1 MWLFIRA
8 NARWLGAGVILTF
21 LSSFGQTFFIGL
33 SGNALREQFALSEG
47 GFGLLYMAATLASA
61 ASLPFVGRLLDYM
74 PAWKVAAFSMPG
86 LAAACLLVVIAPHL
100 AVLAIAIWLLRLF
113 GQGMMTHIA
122 LTQTGRWFAA
132 SRGRAVSL
140 VVPGHQ
146 LGEAAL
152 PILFVSLAAL
162 LGWQGA
168 WTASALFIP
177 VMLPVMVWL
186 LREDRIPENPHG
198 EAGSGSQQRQWTR
211 AEVLRDPVFYLLLT
225 GVLAPPF
232 IGTTIF
238 FHQGHFIAL
247 RGYDAL
253 VFASAFPLMAVTTI
267 VFGLV
272 CGALIDRFGAV
283 RILPFFLAPLTIAS
297 LAAGLLTP
305 VWGVYLF
312 MFLVGVSYG
321 FTATLL
327 GALWPE
333 VYGVTHL
340 GGVRAIIVSAMVLST
355 AIGPGLTGVLIDQG
369 INLPTQLIVMAGWCV
384 AASFCLIVG
393 SRVIRARRGIAS
405 RRDA

>member
-1 MWLFIRA
+1 MWNFIRT
-8 NARWLGAGVILTF
+8 NARWLLAGLLLTF
-21 LSSFGQTFFIGL
+21 FSSFGQTFFIGL
-33 SGNALREQFALSEG
+33 SGNALRARFDLSEG
-47 GFGLLYMAATLASA
+47 EFGLIYMGATLASA
-61 ASLPFVGRLLDYM
+61 LVLPWAGRTLDYVDG
-74 PAWKVAAFSMPG
+74 WKVAGVSLPL
-86 LAAACLLVVIAPHL
+86 LAGACLLMAFAPHV
-100 AVLAIAIWLLRLF
+100 AVMGAAIWLLRLF

-146 LGEAAL
+146 LGEAIL
-152 PILFVSLAAL
+152 PMSFVAVAAL

-168 WTASALFIP
+168 WIAAALLILLFAWP
-177 VMLPVMVWL
+177 VIVTL
-186 LREDRIPENPHG
+186 LRRERTPQSEDIAAAQGGR
-198 EAGSGSQQRQWTR
+198 QRQWTR
-211 AEVLRDPVFYLLLT
+211 GEVLRDPVFYLLLA

-238 FHQGHFIAL
+238 FHQGHFIEL

-267 VFGLV
+267 VFGFV
-272 CGALIDRFGAV
+272 CGGLIDRFGALNIV
-283 RILPFFLAPLTIAS
+283 PFFLVPLTIAS
-297 LAAGLLTP
+297 LTAGLLEP

-333 VYGVTHL
+333 VYGARHL
-340 GGVRAIIVSAMVLST
+340 GSIRSVIVASMVLAT
-355 AIGPGLTGVLIDQG
+355 AMGPGLTGLLIDLG
-369 INLPTQLIVMAGWCV
+369 INLPDQLIFMAVWCV
-384 AASFCLIVG
+384 LASVCLWFAA
-393 SRVIRARRGIAS
+393 RAVQRRLVTPA
-405 RRDA
+405 

>member
-1 MWLFIRA
+1 MGNFIRR
-8 NARWLGAGVILTF
+8 NARWLLAGLLLTF

-33 SGNALREQFALSEG
+33 SGNALREAFSLTEG

-61 ASLPFVGRLLDYM
+61 ASLPFAGRSLDYL
-74 PAWKVAAFSMPG
+74 PAWKVAAFSMPV
-86 LAAACLLVVIAPHL
+86 LAGACLMVAFAPHV
-100 AVLAIAIWLLRLF
+100 AVLAIAIWLLRLS

-152 PILFVSLAAL
+152 PIAFVTLAAL
-162 LGWQGA
+162 LSWQGA
-168 WTASALFIP
+168 WIASAAFIL
-177 VMLPVMVWL
+177 VMLPVMLWL
-186 LREDRIPENPHG
+186 LKLDRTPEHPHG
-198 EAGSGSQQRQWTR
+198 EPGAGSQQRQWTR

-247 RGYDAL
+247 RGYDPL

-267 VFGLV
+267 LFGFV

-283 RILPFFLAPLTIAS
+283 RILPFFLVPLAVAS
-297 LAAGLLTP
+297 LTAGLLAP
-305 VWGVYLF
+305 VWGVYLL

-340 GGVRAIIVSAMVLST
+340 GGIRAIIVSAMVLST

-369 INLPTQLIVMAGWCV
+369 INLPTQLLFMAGWCV
-384 AASFCLIVG
+384 LASVCLWFAA
-393 SRVIRARRGIAS
+393 RAVHRRQA
-405 RRDA
+405 AEA

>member
-86 LAAACLLVVIAPHL
+86 LAAACLLVVIAPHV

-168 WTASALFIP
+168 WTASALFIL

-186 LREDRIPENPHG
+186 LREDRIPENPQG

-238 FHQGHFIAL
+238 FHQGHFIEL
-247 RGYDAL
+247 RGYDPL

-369 INLPTQLIVMAGWCV
+369 INLPTQLIFMAGWCV
-384 AASFCLIVG
+384 AASVCLTFG
-393 SRVIRARRGIAS
+393 SRVIRRRQYRFQSGA
-405 RRDA
+405 

>member
-1 MWLFIRA
+1 
-8 NARWLGAGVILTF
+8 
-21 LSSFGQTFFIGL
+21 
-33 SGNALREQFALSEG
+33 
-47 GFGLLYMAATLASA
+47 
-61 ASLPFVGRLLDYM
+61 M

-86 LAAACLLVVIAPHL
+86 LAAACLLVVIAPHV

-168 WTASALFIP
+168 WTASALFIL
-177 VMLPVMVWL
+177 VVLPVMVWL

-238 FHQGHFIAL
+238 FHQGHFIEL
-247 RGYDAL
+247 RGYNPL

-384 AASFCLIVG
+384 AASVCLAFG
-393 SRVIRARRGIAS
+393 SRVIRRRQS
-405 RRDA
+405 RFQSAA

>member
-1 MWLFIRA
+1 MLDFIRT
-8 NARWLGAGVILTF
+8 NARWLSAGLLLTF
-21 LSSFGQTFFIGL
+21 FSSFGQTFFIGL
-33 SGNALREQFALSEG
+33 SGNALRAQFALSEG
-47 GFGLLYMAATLASA
+47 GFGLIYMGATLASA
-61 ASLPFVGRLLDYM
+61 AVLPWLGRTLDHTD
-74 PAWKVAAFSMPG
+74 AWKVAG
-86 LAAACLLVVIAPHL
+86 LSLPVLAGACLLIAFAPHVT
-100 AVLAIAIWLLRLF
+100 VLVLAIWLLRLF

-146 LGEAAL
+146 LGEALL
-152 PILFVSLAAL
+152 PVAFVAAAAV

-168 WTASALFIP
+168 WIASALLIALFAWPAII
-177 VMLPVMVWL
+177 LL
-186 LREDRIPENPHG
+186 LRRERVPQQGDVAAAGDR
-198 EAGSGSQQRQWTR
+198 QRQWTR
-211 AEVLRDPVFYLLLT
+211 RQVLRDPVFYLLLT

-238 FHQGHFIAL
+238 FHQGHFIGL
-247 RGYDAL
+247 RGYDPL

-267 VFGLV
+267 IFGFV

-283 RILPFFLAPLTIAS
+283 RILPFFLGPLAIAS

-333 VYGVTHL
+333 VYGVRHL
-340 GGVRAIIVSAMVLST
+340 GGIRAIIVSSMVLST

-369 INLPTQLIVMAGWCV
+369 INLPDQLVFMAGWCV
-384 AASFCLIVG
+384 LASFCLWFAA
-393 SRVIRARRGIAS
+393 RAIRRRMAVP
-405 RRDA
+405 

>member
-1 MWLFIRA
+1 MWIFIRA

-61 ASLPFVGRLLDYM
+61 VSLPFVGRLLDYM

-86 LAAACLLVVIAPHL
+86 LAAACLLVVIAPHV

-168 WTASALFIP
+168 WTASALFIL

-186 LREDRIPENPHG
+186 LREDRIPGNPHG
-198 EAGSGSQQRQWTR
+198 EVGPGSQQRQWTR

-238 FHQGHFIAL
+238 FHQGHFIEL

-369 INLPTQLIVMAGWCV
+369 INLPTQLIFMAGWCV
-384 AASFCLIVG
+384 AASVCLAFG
-393 SRVIRARRGIAS
+393 SRVIRRRQS
-405 RRDA
+405 RFQRGA

>member
-33 SGNALREQFALSEG
+33 SGNALREEFALSEG

-74 PAWKVAAFSMPG
+74 PAWKVAAFSMLG
-86 LAAACLLVVIAPHL
+86 LAAACFLVVIAPHV

-152 PILFVSLAAL
+152 PILFVSVAAL

-168 WTASALFIP
+168 WTASALFIL

-186 LREDRIPENPHG
+186 LREGRIPENPHG
-198 EAGSGSQQRQWTR
+198 EAGSGLQQRQWTR

-238 FHQGHFIAL
+238 FHQGHFIEL

-369 INLPTQLIVMAGWCV
+369 INLPTQLIFMAGWCV
-384 AASFCLIVG
+384 AASFCLTVG
-393 SRVIRARRGIAS
+393 SRVIRARHSTVALR
-405 RRDA
+405 